1 MLGPDLRGQEATEL
15 RRKLS
20 PLEFQG
26 ILKNR
31 SNIVHKGENI
41 PFHKIKKKVKF
52 VSTWLSPLHEIQET
66 ALPKLHSNQVEELTI
81 KEESNNSLIK
91 QFENRQE
98 DKNVEANKETITGPA
113 EIPLERTPPNITPL
127 LPSTNRLEQ

>member
-1 MLGPDLRGQEATEL
+1 MNPHQTYESEDSDQELLGPDLHGQEPTKL
-15 RRKLS
+15 RQKLS

-31 SNIVHKGENI
+31 SHIVHKGENI

-66 ALPKLHSNQVEELTI
+66 SLPEFHSDQVEELTI
-81 KEESNNSLIK
+81 KK
-91 QFENRQE
+91 R
-98 DKNVEANKETITGPA
+98 VITA
-113 EIPLERTPPNITPL
+113 
-127 LPSTNRLEQ
+127 